1 MTELFKREEM
11 KVANEMKQLRD
22 GRSNSLKKTE
32 SDTLQL
38 NVTNSVLMD
47 NKKLDSYFKKIDCT
61 SENDSL
67 LKNACFDNT
76 IDNRKLRSEQ
86 NRTYAEALSETKHIC
101 AEPVK
106 DIQKIGKSTLGKADH
121 KA

>member
-1 MTELFKREEM
+1 
-11 KVANEMKQLRD
+11 MKQLLD
-22 GRSNSLKKTE
+22 GRSNPLKKTE
-32 SDTLQL
+32 SDILQL

-47 NKKLDSYFKKIDCT
+47 NKKLDSYFKKTDCT

-76 IDNRKLRSEQ
+76 TDNRELRSQ
-86 NRTYAEALSETKHIC
+86 KNRTYAEALSGTKNIC
-101 AEPVK
+101 GEPVK
-106 DIQKIGKSTLGKADH
+106 DIQKIGKSTLGKKDH